1 MAACWARVDTCPRL
15 QTMAVRAAQRPRSHG
30 PRLFAGPVLFRRTRR
45 AIVELTGLVWLA
57 IEAARLV
64 RVRFTKPKAIGSGA

>member
-1 MAACWARVDTCPRL
+1 MAL
-15 QTMAVRAAQRPRSHG
+15 RAAQRPRSHG